1 VSHTILTFV
10 TSVQPQRVDELRTL
24 VNEIGKDIKANRH
37 IPFTSCQSLHF
48 ASLWL
53 DEGKSQDGSGPLFV
67 FESNFDGTLDS
78 YLEELFERAAEGLHR
93 IYSCCVDYPA
103 VNPGDHDQMLSY
115 LRAHV
120 VRPAACYVGT
130 AGRTLGRINQ
140 ERTLTDS
147 LQDCLDKLIKKS
159 AAVSSPEAIRQNLQS
174 FVREQPELKWALNTP
189 RRLTSSARFMPWI
202 RIVVAAL
209 IALALSPVLIPILIV
224 ALIVLRYKESR
235 DSPTPNEN
243 KDHTKELVQRED
255 RTHIVQNHM
264 ANVTEVKPGLFRQI
278 VLRAV
283 LWLANLVAGISKKG
297 TLLGIPS
304 IHFAHWSLI
313 DNGRRLLFVSNFD
326 GSWENYLDD
335 FIDKGS
341 FGLTAIWSNTI
352 GFPRTRFLFFDG
364 AKDGARFKAFARDWQ
379 RYTNAWYSAYPD
391 LTVQT
396 IDNNSAVRDAL
407 FSSLDDTATREWL
420 WRF

>member
-1 VSHTILTFV
+1 MSHTILTFV
-10 TSVQPQRVDELRTL
+10 TPVKPQKVDELRAL
-24 VNEIGKDIKANRH
+24 INEIGKDIQANRH
-37 IPFTSCQSLHF
+37 IPFASFRSLHF

-53 DEGKSQDGSGPLFV
+53 DEGESQGGSAPLFV
-67 FESNFDGTLDS
+67 FESNFDGTLDG
-78 YLEELFERAAEGLHR
+78 YLEELLGRAADALHR

-103 VNPGDHDQMLSY
+103 MDRGDHAQILSY

-120 VRPAACYVGT
+120 IRPNACYVGT
-130 AGRTLGRINQ
+130 PGRTLGRINQ
-140 ERTLTDS
+140 ERALTDS
-147 LQDCLDKLIKKS
+147 LQDCLDKLVKNG
-159 AAVSSPEAIRQNLQS
+159 AAGSSPASIRENLQIS
-174 FVREQPELKWALNTP
+174 VRGQPELKWALNTP
-189 RRLTSSARFMPWI
+189 HRLTAAERFMPWI
-202 RIVVAAL
+202 RIVIAAL
-209 IALALSPVLIPILIV
+209 IAVALLPLLIPVLII
-224 ALIVLRYKESR
+224 ALIVLRYKESL
-235 DSPTPNEN
+235 DPTTPGEN

-264 ANVTEVKPGLFRQI
+264 AHVTEVKPGMFRQI
-278 VLRAV
+278 VLRVV
-283 LWLANLVAGISKKG
+283 LWLTNLVAGISNKG

-313 DNGRRLLFVSNFD
+313 DNRRRLLFVSNFD

-341 FGLTAIWSNTI
+341 FGLTAIWSNTV

-364 AKDGARFKAFARDWQ
+364 AKDGARFKALARDRQ
-379 RYTNAWYSAYPD
+379 CYTNAWYSAYPD

-407 FSSLDDTATREWL
+407 FSSLDDAAVREWL

>member
-1 VSHTILTFV
+1 MSHTILTFV
-10 TSVQPQRVDELRTL
+10 TPVQPQKVDDLRTL
-24 VNEIGKDIKANRH
+24 ITEIGKDIKANRH
-37 IPFTSCQSLHF
+37 IPFASFPSLHF

-53 DEGKSQDGSGPLFV
+53 DEKKSKVGSGPLFV

-78 YLEELFERAAEGLHR
+78 YLGELFNRAAEALHR
-93 IYSCCVDYPA
+93 IYSCCVGYPA
-103 VNPGDHDQMLSY
+103 MNSGDHAQMLSY

-120 VRPAACYVGT
+120 LRPNACYVGT
-130 AGRTLGRINQ
+130 AGRTLGRIHQ
-140 ERTLTDS
+140 ERTLIDS
-147 LQDCLDKLIKKS
+147 LQSCLDKLVEKG
-159 AAVSSPEAIRQNLQS
+159 AAGSSPPSLRQKLQL

-189 RRLTSSARFMPWI
+189 HRLTSVERFVPWI

-209 IALALSPVLIPILIV
+209 IALALSPVLIPVLLI
-224 ALIVLRYKESR
+224 ALIILRYKESR
-235 DSPTPNEN
+235 DPTTSSEN

-264 ANVTEVKPGLFRQI
+264 AHVTDVKPGLFRQI

-283 LWLANLVAGISKKG
+283 LWLANLVAGISNKG

-313 DNGRRLLFVSNFD
+313 DNRRRLLFVSNFD

-341 FGLTAIWSNTI
+341 FGLTAIWSNTV

-364 AKDGARFKAFARDWQ
+364 ASDGARFKAFARDWQ

-396 IDNNSAVRDAL
+396 IDNNSTVRDAL
-407 FSSLDDTATREWL
+407 FLPLDDTATREWL